1 MMQMMIAI
9 TINESTTSVLFQ
21 LALLLALSAATVVE
35 KVSPFTFSSVG
46 AGVNMLM
53 TTNNMM
59 LKMNRYIQK
68 YKKFMVAN

>member
-1 MMQMMIAI
+1 
-9 TINESTTSVLFQ
+9 
-21 LALLLALSAATVVE
+21 LSSATVVE
-35 KVSPFTFSSVG
+35 KESPFTFSSVS

-59 LKMNRYIQK
+59 LKMNSYIQK